1 MRKCS
6 RCGNDTNLGALC
18 QKCRNYFNKQY
29 RLRKI
34 KKHKLF
40 LIKKDEEIKL
50 VFTDD
55 KNEVKELLKEAEAVA
70 VVDFIN
76 FSRMSTSMKLFK
88 NALEVLEFRI
98 NAGVETKTSITRPIV
113 EYIEENIIYLKK
125 ENE

>member
-18 QKCRNYFNKQY
+18 QECRNYFNKQY

-55 KNEVKELLKEAEAVA
+55 ENEVKELLKEAEAV
-70 VVDFIN
+70 VDFIN
-76 FSRMSTSMKLFK
+76 FSRVSTSMKLFK

>member
-34 KKHKLF
+34 KKYKLF

-55 KNEVKELLKEAEAVA
+55 KNEVKEFLKDVKDERQLY
-70 VVDFIN
+70 N
-76 FSRMSTSMKLFK
+76 GKYNLFK
-88 NALEVLEFRI
+88 KGE
-98 NAGVETKTSITRPIV
+98 
-113 EYIEENIIYLKK
+113 
-125 ENE
+125 

>member
-1 MRKCS
+1 MKRCS
-6 RCGNDTNLGALC
+6 RCGNDTSLGALC
-18 QKCRNYFNKQY
+18 QECRNYFNKQY

-40 LIKKDEEIKL
+40 LIKKGEEIKL

-55 KNEVKELLKEAEAVA
+55 KNEVKEFLKEAQA

-76 FSRMSTSMKLFK
+76 FSRVSTSMKLFK
-88 NALEVLEFRI
+88 NALEILEFRI
-98 NAGVETKTSITRPIV
+98 NAGVETKTSITKPIV

>member
-18 QKCRNYFNKQY
+18 QECRNYFNKQY

-55 KNEVKELLKEAEAVA
+55 ENEVKELLKEAEAV
-70 VVDFIN
+70 VDFIN
-76 FSRMSTSMKLFK
+76 FSRVSTSMKLFK

-125 ENE
+125 EN

>member
-40 LIKKDEEIKL
+40 LIK
-50 VFTDD
+50 

>member
-18 QKCRNYFNKQY
+18 QECRNYFNKQY

-55 KNEVKELLKEAEAVA
+55 KNEVKEFLKEAEA

-76 FSRMSTSMKLFK
+76 FSRVPTNIKLFK

-113 EYIEENIIYLKK
+113 EYIEENIIY
-125 ENE
+125 

>member
-6 RCGNDTNLGALC
+6 RCGNDTNLGVLC
-18 QKCRNYFNKQY
+18 KECRNYFNKQY

-55 KNEVKELLKEAEAVA
+55 KNEVKEFLKEAEA

-76 FSRMSTSMKLFK
+76 FSRVSTSMKLFK

-98 NAGVETKTSITRPIV
+98 NAGVETKTSITKPIV